1 VFGLST
7 ETARHAQEHA
17 VNEKIARSDKTMRQ
31 ALMSNADGTM
41 WVDAGYGTSHARNMA
56 SIHGE
61 SKDYSQSLG
70 LARHFGADGKHG
82 LAVQLS
88 NLSHKWTESYG
99 GLNKK
104 ITTRGAGLEGAYTFN
119 QGSYWLSA
127 MLGVDFLK
135 AKTDFGSD
143 HGNQYLF
150 GIAAGKAFNFDRF
163 GIMPSI
169 SLQHA
174 RINGLD
180 YNLNRYGADLVSADN
195 VKTRETSAAIGVDG
209 LWKIDE
215 KGKWT
220 LNAGLKL
227 REILNGKTRYTAN
240 YGGIKTNVRESYS
253 GHRPNIALTVGTN
266 YHITDSLNVYLN
278 GAYENG
284 RYRNKRAVNVGLGWK
299 F

>member
-1 VFGLST
+1 
-7 ETARHAQEHA
+7 
-17 VNEKIARSDKTMRQ
+17 
-31 ALMSNADGTM
+31 
-41 WVDAGYGTSHARNMA
+41 
-56 SIHGE
+56 IHGE

-99 GLNKK
+99 GLDKK
-104 ITTRGAGLEGAYTFN
+104 ITMRGVGLEGAYTFN

-127 MLGVDFLK
+127 LLGVDFLK
-135 AKTDFGSD
+135 AKTHLGSD
-143 HGNQYLF
+143 RGNQYLF
-150 GIAAGKAFNFDRF
+150 GVAAGKVFNFERF
-163 GIMPSI
+163 SIMPSL

-180 YNLNRYGADLVSADN
+180 YALNRYGADLVSADN
-195 VKTRETSAAIGVDG
+195 VKTHETSATLGVDG

-240 YGGIKTNVRESYS
+240 YGGIKSNVRESYS

-284 RYRNKRAVNVGLGWK
+284 RYRNKRAANVGLGWK

>member
-1 VFGLST
+1 
-7 ETARHAQEHA
+7 
-17 VNEKIARSDKTMRQ
+17 
-31 ALMSNADGTM
+31 
-41 WVDAGYGTSHARNMA
+41 
-56 SIHGE
+56 
-61 SKDYSQSLG
+61 
-70 LARHFGADGKHG
+70 
-82 LAVQLS
+82 
-88 NLSHKWTESYG
+88 
-99 GLNKK
+99 
-104 ITTRGAGLEGAYTFN
+104 
-119 QGSYWLSA
+119 

-284 RYRNKRAVNVGLGWK
+284 RYRNKRAANVGLGWK

>member
-1 VFGLST
+1 
-7 ETARHAQEHA
+7 
-17 VNEKIARSDKTMRQ
+17 
-31 ALMSNADGTM
+31 
-41 WVDAGYGTSHARNMA
+41 
-56 SIHGE
+56 
-61 SKDYSQSLG
+61 
-70 LARHFGADGKHG
+70 
-82 LAVQLS
+82 
-88 NLSHKWTESYG
+88 
-99 GLNKK
+99 
-104 ITTRGAGLEGAYTFN
+104 
-119 QGSYWLSA
+119 
-127 MLGVDFLK
+127 
-135 AKTDFGSD
+135 
-143 HGNQYLF
+143 
-150 GIAAGKAFNFDRF
+150 
-163 GIMPSI
+163 MPSI

-195 VKTRETSAAIGVDG
+195 VKTRETSATIGVDG

-284 RYRNKRAVNVGLGWK
+284 RYRNKRAANVGLGWK